1 MTPPIPELD
10 FRAGPDDRGGVAR
23 QDARVR
29 VLIVDDHDGFRAW
42 ARVLLERAGYD
53 VVGEA
58 ADGARA
64 LRAACRTRPELVL
77 LDVQLPDTDGFALAR
92 RLCAERWSP
101 AVVLTSTRDASDYGE
116 RLERSCALGF
126 LPNDEIS
133 VEALARLLGARAG
146 PRGSD
151 GRPARG

>member
-1 MTPPIPELD
+1 M
-10 FRAGPDDRGGVAR
+10 
-23 QDARVR
+23 R
-29 VLIVDDHDGFRAW
+29 VLIVDDHAAFRAW
-42 ARVLLERAGYD
+42 ARVLLERAGYA

-64 LRAACRTRPELVL
+64 LRAARRTRPELVL

-126 LPNDEIS
+126 LAKDEVS
-133 VEALARLLGARAG
+133 PEALGRLLGERGGPPANSGRA
-146 PRGSD
+146 
-151 GRPARG
+151 ARG